1 MLQLHIEKT
10 CCEGIPVRIVHPI
23 RDEGKALL
31 LYHGWSSRGEY
42 QTTKAAV
49 FALHGYTVFVP
60 DAIHHGERD
69 ALSDYYRLED
79 YSIFWE
85 TISMTS

>member
-1 MLQLHIEKT
+1 MLQLYIEKT
-10 CCEGIPVRIVHPI
+10 CCEGIPVRIVHSI

-49 FALHGYTVFVP
+49 
-60 DAIHHGERD
+60 
-69 ALSDYYRLED
+69 
-79 YSIFWE
+79 
-85 TISMTS
+85 

>member
-31 LYHGWSSRGEY
+31 LYHGWSSRGE
-42 QTTKAAV
+42 
-49 FALHGYTVFVP
+49 
-60 DAIHHGERD
+60 
-69 ALSDYYRLED
+69 
-79 YSIFWE
+79 
-85 TISMTS
+85 